1 MLRCS
6 SCAAVSLARLCQRH
20 GRARETSSMLIRL
33 TDTLPEGFGDSD
45 VSDARLLIESATKA
59 RKNVPHARRRLP

>member
-1 MLRCS
+1 
-6 SCAAVSLARLCQRH
+6 
-20 GRARETSSMLIRL
+20 MLIRL